1 MAETDK
7 IIFPCK
13 DSFQFP
19 IGYILMSASK
29 INPATFL
36 NYGKWVLL
44 GSGRTILGASDTD
57 NGKETGGSF
66 SKKLVA
72 ANIPAH
78 THSLPSHTH
87 QVPAH
92 NHTASSDK
100 KSHSHEIGIGAGGAH
115 SHSIGNNG
123 SHNHSIRM
131 NTLRVEVGHKHERG
145 TWTQTSSYVS
155 EGANFNNDNN
165 SFFGDNKFVI
175 NSAGTHSHTLTSAG
189 SHGHTSS
196 CTAWEH
202 NHTITV
208 ANKDAFNTATGGSGN
223 SGSVGSGTAFDITPS
238 YIKLFI
244 WERIE

>member
-7 IIFPCK
+7 ILFPCK

-36 NYGKWVLL
+36 NYRKWVLL

-87 QVPAH
+87 QIPEH

-100 KSHSHEIGIGAGGAH
+100 KSHNHKIDIGEGGVH
-115 SHSIGNNG
+115 THSIGSAGHHSHDWYMNINYPGTPKKDQQVLSFLRVDNFFTSANSELFGISGSG
-123 SHNHSIRM
+123 SH
-131 NTLRVEVGHKHERG
+131 
-145 TWTQTSSYVS
+145 
-155 EGANFNNDNN
+155 
-165 SFFGDNKFVI
+165 
-175 NSAGTHSHTLTSAG
+175 THPLTSAG

-196 CTAWEH
+196 CAAWEH

-208 ANKDAFNTATGGSGN
+208 ANKAAFNTATGGSGN

>member
-1 MAETDK
+1 MAETDV
-7 IIFPCK
+7 ILFPCK
-13 DSFQFP
+13 NDFRFP
-19 IGYILMSASK
+19 VGYILMSASK

-36 NYGKWVLL
+36 NYGKWALL

-66 SKKLVA
+66 SKKLVG

-100 KSHSHEIGIGAGGAH
+100 KSHDHIINIGAGGAH
-115 SHSIGNNG
+115 THSNGSAGSHTHTWYMTLDYHGQTGSPRSVFSFRGGVTDFFVSDDSSMFGINTGGNHSHSIG
-123 SHNHSIRM
+123 
-131 NTLRVEVGHKHERG
+131 
-145 TWTQTSSYVS
+145 
-155 EGANFNNDNN
+155 
-165 SFFGDNKFVI
+165 
-175 NSAGTHSHTLTSAG
+175 SAG
-189 SHGHTSS
+189 SHGHTGS